1 MTVKKKFRVSAL
13 EGRWSWFSLW
23 VQSFHFSSLSNTNT
37 HTDTLLVRVCVSDIP
52 MIVVHPIKVQP
63 GALLSLHIKPA
74 YYYKKSACWL
84 ALLTLTV
91 LDMNFFFFLGL
102 SLSLCWELEVFPSS
116 YNHIPLEIHFYV
128 DSLFD
133 NLFHPPPFSH
143 TFHLHFISRRSFL
156 LYTIFCAAMCQVEDA

>member
-1 MTVKKKFRVSAL
+1 MV
-13 EGRWSWFSLW
+13 SLW
-23 VQSFHFSSLSNTNT
+23 VQFFHFSSLSNTNT
-37 HTDTLLVRVCVSDIP
+37 HRWFVCVCVSDIP

-91 LDMNFFFFLGL
+91 LDMNFFFLSWPLFL
-102 SLSLCWELEVFPSS
+102 SLSAGSLRFFHHH
-116 YNHIPLEIHFYV
+116 NHIPLEIHFYV

-133 NLFHPPPFSH
+133 KLFHPPPFSH

>member
-63 GALLSLHIKPA
+63 GALLSLHIKPV
-74 YYYKKSACWL
+74 YYKNC
-84 ALLTLTV
+84 LLVGTLN
-91 LDMNFFFFLGL
+91 LDSPWYEFFFSFLA

-133 NLFHPPPFSH
+133 NLFHPPPLFAHISPS
-143 TFHLHFISRRSFL
+143 FHFTKVFL